1 MKLVYVCFAAF
12 CVMIALPGCGG
23 EEGSNEV
30 ITEGLTADDY
40 AKYEADLAAA
50 NAEGSYDDDEIDNE

>member
-1 MKLVYVCFAAF
+1 MKLVYACLLVF
-12 CVMIALPGCGG
+12 CVMTAFSGCGG
-23 EEGSNEV
+23 KEDGNPV

-50 NAEGSYDDDEIDNE
+50 NAEGSYDDEADADE

>member
-1 MKLVYVCFAAF
+1 MTAF
-12 CVMIALPGCGG
+12 SGCGG
-23 EEGSNEV
+23 KEDGNPV

-50 NAEGSYDDDEIDNE
+50 NAEGSYDDEADADE